1 MQVIK
6 ENVTY
11 QEEIKHSKFI
21 TLLYRVND
29 MEEVNYYLKKL
40 RDDYKGAT
48 HYCYA
53 FNLLNTSGYSDD
65 KEPKNTAG
73 KPMLFIL
80 TSNNIV
86 NILVISVRYFG
97 GIKLGTGGLL
107 KAYTNGLLEAIKKSI
122 LLNVVSGY
130 VITCEFSYDNEKKYS
145 YLFKDKNILSKVYQD
160 RCIYTLE
167 VDETFLNSLTNLS
180 SLNITNK
187 VKTLIEDK

>member
-29 MEEVNYYLKKL
+29 MEEVNYYLKKV

-160 RCIYTLE
+160 KCIYALE

>member
-6 ENVTY
+6 ENTTY

-21 TLLYRVND
+21 TLLYKVNNID
-29 MEEVNYYLKKL
+29 DVNYYLKKV
-40 RDDYKGAT
+40 REDYKGAT

-53 FNLLNTSGYSDD
+53 FNLINTSGYSDD

-73 KPMLFIL
+73 RPMLFIL
-80 TSNNIV
+80 TSNNII

-107 KAYTNGLLEAIKKSI
+107 KAYTNGLLESLKKSI
-122 LLNVVSGY
+122 ILNVVSGY
-130 VITCEFSYDNEKKYS
+130 VITCEFSYENEKKYS

-167 VDETFLNSLTNLS
+167 VDETFLDSLTNLPD
-180 SLNITNK
+180 LNITNR
-187 VKTLIEDK
+187 VKQLIEDK

>member
-1 MQVIK
+1 
-6 ENVTY
+6 
-11 QEEIKHSKFI
+11 
-21 TLLYRVND
+21 
-29 MEEVNYYLKKL
+29 MEEVNYYLKKV

-160 RCIYTLE
+160 KCIYTLE

>member
-29 MEEVNYYLKKL
+29 MEEVNYYLKKV

-145 YLFKDKNILSKVYQD
+145 YLFKDKNILAKVYQD
-160 RCIYTLE
+160 KCIYTLE
-167 VDETFLNSLTNLS
+167 VDETFLNNLTNLS

-187 VKTLIEDK
+187 VKTLIQDK

>member
-6 ENVTY
+6 ENVSY

-21 TLLYRVND
+21 TLLYKVNNID
-29 MEEVNYYLKKL
+29 DVNYYLKKV
-40 RDDYKGAT
+40 REDYKGAT

-73 KPMLFIL
+73 RPMLFIL
-80 TSNNIV
+80 TSNNII

-107 KAYTNGLLEAIKKSI
+107 KAYTNGLLESLKKSI
-122 LLNVVSGY
+122 LLNVVNGY
-130 VITCEFSYDNEKKYS
+130 LITCELIFCFLRSIICLIF
-145 YLFKDKNILSKVYQD
+145 YLFIDSVKAMLYISLVP
-160 RCIYTLE
+160 I
-167 VDETFLNSLTNLS
+167 FLISF
-180 SLNITNK
+180 
-187 VKTLIEDK
+187 VKLADIKK

>member
-29 MEEVNYYLKKL
+29 MEEVNYYLKKV

-53 FNLLNTSGYSDD
+53 FNLLNTCGYSDD

-160 RCIYTLE
+160 KCIYTLE

>member
-6 ENVTY
+6 GNVTY

-29 MEEVNYYLKKL
+29 MEEVNYYLKKV

-107 KAYTNGLLEAIKKSI
+107 KAYTNGLLESLKKSI

-145 YLFKDKNILSKVYQD
+145 YLFKDKNILAKVYQD
-160 RCIYTLE
+160 KCIYTLE
-167 VDETFLNSLTNLS
+167 VDETFLNSLINLS

>member
-29 MEEVNYYLKKL
+29 MEEVNYYLKKV

-145 YLFKDKNILSKVYQD
+145 YLFKDKNILAKVYQD
-160 RCIYTLE
+160 KCIYTLE
-167 VDETFLNSLTNLS
+167 VDETFLNSLINLS

>member
-29 MEEVNYYLKKL
+29 MEEVNYYLKKV

-145 YLFKDKNILSKVYQD
+145 YLFKDKNILAKVYQD
-160 RCIYTLE
+160 KCIYTLE
-167 VDETFLNSLTNLS
+167 VEETFLNSLINLS

>member
-29 MEEVNYYLKKL
+29 MEEVNYYLKKV
-40 RDDYKGAT
+40 REDYKGAT

-145 YLFKDKNILSKVYQD
+145 YLFKDKNILAKVYQD
-160 RCIYTLE
+160 KCIYTLE
-167 VDETFLNSLTNLS
+167 VDETFLNSLINLS

>member
-29 MEEVNYYLKKL
+29 MGEVNYYLKKV

-145 YLFKDKNILSKVYQD
+145 YLFKDKNILAKVYQD
-160 RCIYTLE
+160 KCIYTLE

>member
-29 MEEVNYYLKKL
+29 MEEVNYYLKKV

-107 KAYTNGLLEAIKKSI
+107 KAYTNGLLESLKKSI

-130 VITCEFSYDNEKKYS
+130 VITCKFSYDNEKKYS
-145 YLFKDKNILSKVYQD
+145 YLFKDKNILAKVYQD
-160 RCIYTLE
+160 KCIYTLE
-167 VDETFLNSLTNLS
+167 VDETFLNSLINLS

>member
-29 MEEVNYYLKKL
+29 MEEVNYYLKKV

-160 RCIYTLE
+160 KCIYTLE
-167 VDETFLNSLTNLS
+167 VDETFLNSLANLS

>member
-6 ENVTY
+6 GNVTY

-29 MEEVNYYLKKL
+29 MEEVNYYLKKV

-107 KAYTNGLLEAIKKSI
+107 KAYTNGLLESLKKSI

-145 YLFKDKNILSKVYQD
+145 YLFKDKNILAKVYQD
-160 RCIYTLE
+160 KCIYTLE

-187 VKTLIEDK
+187 VKTLIENK

>member
-6 ENVTY
+6 EKVTY

-29 MEEVNYYLKKL
+29 MEEVNYYLKKV

-160 RCIYTLE
+160 KCIYTLE